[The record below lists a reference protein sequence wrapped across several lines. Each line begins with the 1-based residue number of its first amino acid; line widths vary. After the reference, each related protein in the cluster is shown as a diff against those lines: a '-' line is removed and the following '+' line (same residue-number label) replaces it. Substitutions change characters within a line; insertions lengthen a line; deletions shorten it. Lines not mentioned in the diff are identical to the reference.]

1 MALPMKKVAM
11 KAAMKAMKAKPMK
24 AVKAMKKVKKVM
36 KAKAMKKK
44 AMKRSVIAKGKLAKV
59 MVLHGFNVKTSGGL
73 KKDNLKKNKEGRI
86 VSKAASD
93 RAKKAYAGSAIQK
106 WNKAVQ
112 QAKKALNMSGMV
124 FVGGKTAQGR
134 ALYAKA
140 KVIYKA

>member
-1 MALPMKKVAM
+1 MVVLK
-11 KAAMKAMKAKPMK
+11 
-24 AVKAMKKVKKVM
+24 KAMKK
-36 KAKAMKKK
+36 
-44 AMKRSVIAKGKLAKV
+44 SVIAKGKLAKA
-59 MVLHGFNVKTSGGL
+59 MVLRGFKVKTSGGL

-93 RAKKAYAGSAIQK
+93 RAKKAYVGSAIQK